1 MTIHW
6 KTAQKG
12 ETLIEALGALAIV
25 SIVITAV
32 ATLVTTSLS
41 NAQYN
46 ENQTLATKYAQQ
58 GVESVRQIR
67 NTNYAAF
74 RSYNGLYC
82 FGKGQTS
89 LGTPQSA
96 CNTANT
102 DTFIRTVTIEQTP
115 GCATNVARVIVD
127 VSFTD
132 GKCTDNAYCH
142 KQTHS
147 SCLSTVNPVQGL

>member
-1 MTIHW
+1 MKINW

-12 ETLIEALGALAIV
+12 ESLIEALGALAIV

-32 ATLVTTSLS
+32 ATLVTSSLS

-46 ENQTLATKYAQQ
+46 EDQTLATKYAQQ

-67 NTNYAAF
+67 NTNYATF
-74 RSYNGLYC
+74 RTYNGLYC
-82 FGKGQTS
+82 FGKGQTT
-89 LGTPQSA
+89 LGTPRPA
-96 CNTANT
+96 CTTPNT
-102 DTFIRTVTIEQTP
+102 DSFIRTVTIQQTP
-115 GCATNVARVIVD
+115 GCAANVARIIVE

-132 GKCTDNAYCH
+132 GKCSGNSYCH
-142 KQTHS
+142 RQTHS